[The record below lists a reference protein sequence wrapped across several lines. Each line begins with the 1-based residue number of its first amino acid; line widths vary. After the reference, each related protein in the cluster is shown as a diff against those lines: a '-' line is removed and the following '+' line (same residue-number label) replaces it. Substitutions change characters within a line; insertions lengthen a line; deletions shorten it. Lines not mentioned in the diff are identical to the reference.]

1 MILEI
6 LTIFLLIQCVNMLS
20 RLIER
25 RRDVFF
31 YVSRPDPRL

>member
-20 RLIER
+20 RLIQR

-31 YVSRPDPRL
+31 YISKPDPRL

>member
-20 RLIER
+20 RLIQR

-31 YVSRPDPRL
+31 YVSKPDPRS

>member
-31 YVSRPDPRL
+31 YVSRPDPQL

>member
-20 RLIER
+20 RLIQR

-31 YVSRPDPRL
+31 YVSKPDPRL